1 MSVEQR
7 WRGPRDAT
15 AYWHRRDTL
24 HLSEIR
30 TYLQVRDMVINFRWR
45 RERLVAHP
53 VRHREPREH
62 VPVVA
67 RVAEVAP
74 ISEIRAGVAELDLR
88 ICRVAQQEVGKIISD
103 AGHGRVGRTAISGG
117 RHRAACR
124 R

>member
-15 AYWHRRDTL
+15 AYWNRRDTL

-30 TYLQVRDMVINFRWR
+30 TYLHVRDMVINFRWR
-45 RERLVAHP
+45 RERLVAHA

-62 VPVVA
+62 VPIVA
-67 RVAEVAP
+67 RVPDVPPVAEV
-74 ISEIRAGVAELDLR
+74 RTGVAELDLC

-103 AGHGRVGRTAISGG
+103 AGHGRVGRAAIGGG
-117 RHRAACR
+117 RHRSEE
-124 R
+124 